1 MRPLGVH
8 DGMRSHRHT
17 NGSVYIPTRSIHSA
31 MFLKCTLNFSGS
43 RDQKQSVV
51 RRRFQN
57 VRPTPSLATQ
67 GSYGA
72 NSAAKVVQIE
82 RKTKLIWIFPRCSLP
97 STKSKVRISEQISK
111 FYLRYFEREYLH
123 SLLRPFKSNAASCKS
138 SINPNPFFIRMGFN
152 LFTKPLLF
160 SKRRGLT

>member
-1 MRPLGVH
+1 MGIMRPLGVH

-31 MFLKCTLNFSGS
+31 LFLTKSLNFLGS
-43 RDQKQSVV
+43 NDQKQSVV

-72 NSAAKVVQIE
+72 NSGAKVIIIFE
-82 RKTKLIWIFPRCSLP
+82 RKGFSLNYFFFYGNFTDQPARALLAWLVQEPFSLKRLLPTNQP
-97 STKSKVRISEQISK
+97 S
-111 FYLRYFEREYLH
+111 
-123 SLLRPFKSNAASCKS
+123 
-138 SINPNPFFIRMGFN
+138 
-152 LFTKPLLF
+152 
-160 SKRRGLT
+160 